1 MRLAPTRRVKWVLLR
16 WLMHR
21 RFLTTLLLVLALAAG
36 SLVPARARQADA
48 QKNEA
53 QLSAEEE
60 REAVELAERFM
71 KGFEEKND
79 SLSLIDEMYVRDFD
93 TRLRRD
99 PNPFIYLIKVEPQVT
114 AKVGQGE
121 LRRLYAA
128 SLNFIYA
135 TGFLYGLNYYHRKLK
150 GIEEGDHDPPL
161 RELMPPGVLE
171 VLKSDPLM
179 AELIAEDEENERE
192 RTPEQ
197 PSETEQEANE
207 GQEKKERTTG
217 PEISSPERL
226 RSFLSTLERAATL
239 LREHLK
245 TIQGPHNW
253 KGLLAALETVG
264 APDEKEDGCKGLCPR
279 SHTLSDE
286 FFGSPTGTRLICINV
301 MAFHMDLIR
310 VEGRLRI
317 LNVYLM
323 DD

>member
-1 MRLAPTRRVKWVLLR
+1 MD
-16 WLMHR
+16 R

-36 SLVPARARQADA
+36 SPLPACARQAEA

-53 QLSAEEE
+53 PLSAEEE
-60 REAVELAERFM
+60 REAIELAERFI
-71 KGFEEKND
+71 KGFEEKNYP
-79 SLSLIDEMYVRDFD
+79 LSLIDEMYVRDFD
-93 TRLRRD
+93 ERLRLD
-99 PNPFIYLIKVEPQVT
+99 PNPFIYLIKVEPQV
-114 AKVGQGE
+114 AAEVGQGE

-135 TGFLYGLNYYHRKLK
+135 TGFLDGLNYYNRKLK
-150 GIEEGDHDPPL
+150 GVEEGDKDPPL
-161 RELMPPGVLE
+161 RELMPPAVID

-192 RTPEQ
+192 RTPDE
-197 PSETEQEANE
+197 PSETEQAANE
-207 GQEKKERTTG
+207 GQEKKERTSD

-226 RSFLSTLERAATL
+226 RIFLSTLERAATL

-253 KGLLAALETVG
+253 KGLLAALETIG
-264 APDEKEDGCKGLCPR
+264 AMDEKEDGCKGICPR
-279 SHTLSDE
+279 SYTLSEE
-286 FFGSPTGTRLICINV
+286 FFGSPAGTRLICINV

-323 DD
+323 ED